1 MYIDKSH
8 SKKEL
13 ILLFNNLGIELNEDL
28 NKSKISKDIESKIND
43 CKYNDKIKNCTELIN
58 YLKSPSNKQ
67 RPTTKIK
74 QDIMFKCKKIIK
86 WGKNEY
92 IFDGLYTTK
101 EEPYNDVMFIHRYG
115 DLPSVRRACKIYNNS
130 VCCIN
135 HINPI
140 ISDEI
145 KSELNNNKIIKQ
157 ERMKTL
163 KIRYSTPENPIFV
176 YFD

>member
-1 MYIDKSH
+1 MIV
-8 SKKEL
+8 
-13 ILLFNNLGIELNEDL
+13 
-28 NKSKISKDIESKIND
+28 
-43 CKYNDKIKNCTELIN
+43 
-58 YLKSPSNKQ
+58 KSPSNKQ